1 MSTRRIDQLI
11 QNPERLCAPGFSRG
25 YPRRKEKLVFVASRP
40 KLSVIANQSADW
52 CGNPPVEWNQVTITA
67 KKRDASYFSGCFS
80 VRFPSNR
87 GIATTSVRTGLAM
100 TGNWATARQTPIRQP
115 AGETRQAYSLVSGW
129 TPVTEKMTHSAMLVA
144 WSPMRSKYLATISRS
159 RAYSPSP
166 GFLAI
171 KSRMSHLIW
180 LK

>member
-1 MSTRRIDQLI
+1 MSTRRIEPVHTRPGAQAL
-11 QNPERLCAPGFSRG
+11 RVFAPTPAAEGQIGVCRF
-25 YPRRKEKLVFVASRP
+25 AS
-40 KLSVIANQSADW
+40 KFAVIASQCAHW
-52 CGNPPVEWNQVTITA
+52 RGNPPVREEMYRQLPNRVGVVAIFGGSRYLVPW
-67 KKRDASYFSGCFS
+67 G
-80 VRFPSNR
+80 R

-115 AGETRQAYSLVSGW
+115 AKETRQAYSLVSGW